1 MVVKRND
8 RQVHETI
15 QMGNGV
21 DVHFYDNTDSLEN
34 LKKYEEE
41 YRKDYDSN
49 PCLLYKIDYVYAK
62 AERMQAE
69 GDLGGAEKFLSV
81 EIDSITDVTTEP
93 STLLRLMDVLTL
105 EAELLLRLKRPY
117 EALTYAERVNRIALK
132 HFEDTVEMLYA
143 AEVYGNCLQACGK
156 DKDAKDIYTGTLN
169 EIDREIT
176 DLEDLRDGIKANLKE
191 IKA

>member
-1 MVVKRND
+1 MVVKRNE

-15 QMGNGV
+15 HMDNGV

-41 YRKDYDSN
+41 YKIDYDNN
-49 PCLLYKIDYVYAK
+49 PCLQYKIDYVYAK

-69 GDLGGAEKFLSV
+69 GDISGAEKFLSV

-117 EALTYAERVNRIALK
+117 EALTYAERVNRIALE
-132 HFEDTVEMLYA
+132 HFEGTVELLYA

-156 DKDAKDIYTGTLN
+156 DKDAEKIYTYTLN
-169 EIDREIT
+169 EIEHEIS
-176 DLEDLRDGIKANLKE
+176 DLEDLRDEIKANMKELK
-191 IKA
+191 A

>member
-1 MVVKRND
+1 MVVKRNE

-15 QMGNGV
+15 KMDNGV

-41 YRKDYDSN
+41 YRKDYDST

-176 DLEDLRDGIKANLKE
+176 DLEDLRDGIKANMKELKS
-191 IKA
+191 